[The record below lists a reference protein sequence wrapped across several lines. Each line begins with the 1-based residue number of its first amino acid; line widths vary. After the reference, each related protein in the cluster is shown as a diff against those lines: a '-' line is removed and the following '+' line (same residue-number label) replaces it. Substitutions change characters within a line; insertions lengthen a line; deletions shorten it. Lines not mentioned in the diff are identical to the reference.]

1 MSKMKKL
8 QYLNVLNCYSLTAMP
23 LAMGQLTNLHT
34 LLGYFVPNNGSS
46 AMSELQSLPDLNR
59 LSLVNLEK
67 VSDTEDARMAKLQE
81 KEKLETLMLRW
92 NMDAGNASR
101 IDHEVLETLQPSQ
114 CLKTLEIVAYEG
126 YVFPSWMTRTE
137 PYLTSL
143 VEIRLVNMRACE
155 KALPPLGILP
165 CLKIAE
171 ISGVDN
177 LSSIG
182 DNFYG
187 HNGTFPSLEKL
198 ILSYMTSL
206 EVWEQSSRMNLFPRL
221 AELVIIQCPKLRALH
236 MEFPS
241 IEKLIL
247 WMNNKMLY
255 SSKEGMRGVEKSLEN
270 LSISFCEEL
279 HASSGCEGLQALD
292 RLKKLEICGC
302 HELSCLPQ
310 GLQHLSSL
318 TSLKIDNCNKLEIL
332 PEWLEN
338 LPFLQIM
345 CLSGCPI
352 LHSIPEGLTCSDIIV
367 EDCPN
372 FKEPSGM
379 SSVLCSWKAMFLIFI
394 ELFLKQLN

>member
-8 QYLNVLNCYSLTAMP
+8 QYLNILNCYSLTAMP
-23 LAMGQLTNLHT
+23 HAMGQLINLHT

-92 NMDAGNASR
+92 NMDAVNASR
-101 IDHEVLETLQPSQ
+101 IDYEVLETLQPSQ

-126 YVFPSWMTRTE
+126 HVFPSWITSTE

-143 VEIRLVNMRACE
+143 VEIRLVNLRSCE
-155 KALPPLGILP
+155 NALPPLGLLP
-165 CLKIAE
+165 CLKIVE
-171 ISGVDN
+171 ISRVDN
-177 LSSIG
+177 ISCID

-187 HNGTFPSLEKL
+187 HN
-198 ILSYMTSL
+198 
-206 EVWEQSSRMNLFPRL
+206 
-221 AELVIIQCPKLRALH
+221 ELVIIQCPKLRALH

-255 SSKEGMRGVEKSLEN
+255 SSKEGLRGVEKSLEN

-372 FKEPSGM
+372 FKEPSGK

>member
-1 MSKMKKL
+1 
-8 QYLNVLNCYSLTAMP
+8 
-23 LAMGQLTNLHT
+23 
-34 LLGYFVPNNGSS
+34 
-46 AMSELQSLPDLNR
+46 MSELQSLPDLNR

-310 GLQHLSSL
+310 GFQHLSSL

>member
-1 MSKMKKL
+1 
-8 QYLNVLNCYSLTAMP
+8 
-23 LAMGQLTNLHT
+23 
-34 LLGYFVPNNGSS
+34 
-46 AMSELQSLPDLNR
+46 
-59 LSLVNLEK
+59 
-67 VSDTEDARMAKLQE
+67 MAKLQE

-101 IDHEVLETLQPSQ
+101 IDHEVLETLQPNQ

-126 YVFPSWMTRTE
+126 HAFPSWITSTE

-143 VEIRLVNMRACE
+143 VEI
-155 KALPPLGILP
+155 
-165 CLKIAE
+165 
-171 ISGVDN
+171 
-177 LSSIG
+177 
-182 DNFYG
+182 
-187 HNGTFPSLEKL
+187 
-198 ILSYMTSL
+198 
-206 EVWEQSSRMNLFPRL
+206 
-221 AELVIIQCPKLRALH
+221 
-236 MEFPS
+236 
-241 IEKLIL
+241 
-247 WMNNKMLY
+247 
-255 SSKEGMRGVEKSLEN
+255 SSKEGLRGVEKSLEN

-318 TSLKIDNCNKLEIL
+318 ASLKIDNCNKLEIL

-367 EDCPN
+367 EYCPN

>member
-1 MSKMKKL
+1 
-8 QYLNVLNCYSLTAMP
+8 
-23 LAMGQLTNLHT
+23 
-34 LLGYFVPNNGSS
+34 
-46 AMSELQSLPDLNR
+46 
-59 LSLVNLEK
+59 
-67 VSDTEDARMAKLQE
+67 MAKLQE

-101 IDHEVLETLQPSQ
+101 IDHEVLETLQPNQ

-126 YVFPSWMTRTE
+126 HAFPSWITSTE

-143 VEIRLVNMRACE
+143 VEI
-155 KALPPLGILP
+155 
-165 CLKIAE
+165 
-171 ISGVDN
+171 
-177 LSSIG
+177 
-182 DNFYG
+182 
-187 HNGTFPSLEKL
+187 
-198 ILSYMTSL
+198 SL

-255 SSKEGMRGVEKSLEN
+255 SSKEGLRGVEKSLEN

-318 TSLKIDNCNKLEIL
+318 ASLKIDNCNKLEIL

-352 LHSIPEGLTCSDIIV
+352 LHSIPEGLTCSGIIV
-367 EDCPN
+367 EYCPN